1 MIRRFQALGYRCLR
15 YVDLELDSFQV
26 LVGANASGKSTLFD
40 ALTLLGDLVEDGAVE
55 AVAKRTSN
63 FQDLVWNRPDKNLAF
78 ELAVEIE
85 VPATAPSRCHE
96 DSYDRLRYEVE
107 VREDRRRGLH
117 IAREQWFPLTAAP
130 AEPRSGDRF
139 PDPPTPPLTLF
150 TPFGE
155 GNRPSAPGGLPGGGD
170 RTPLEIE
177 YPGDPKTNGDWARSA
192 LDRLPIVQKDF
203 PVQRWLRN
211 ELKTVASVSLD
222 SDALRQPSRPNPL
235 PLHLERDGSNLPWLV
250 ERLKKEHRD
259 LYEEW
264 LAHVATAIPEIRGV
278 DTVLQP
284 WDRRLYLVVRYE
296 SGLSAPS
303 WSISEGTLRLLALT
317 LPAYLPYER
326 RVNLVEEPENGIH
339 PLAMDAM
346 YASLSSGYSFQLLAA
361 THSPVLV
368 RLSHPEDLLCFGQ
381 DQEGATDIVRG
392 YLHPMLKGRREETD
406 PTLLFATG
414 VIG

>member
-15 YVDLELDSFQV
+15 YVDIELDQFQV

-40 ALTLLGDLVEDGAVE
+40 ALTLLGDLVENGVVD

-63 FQDLVWNRPDKNLAF
+63 FQDLVWNRPEANLAF

-85 VPATAPSRCHE
+85 IPTDTPAKSRN
-96 DSYDRLRYEVE
+96 DSYDRLRYEVA

-117 IAREQWFPLTAAP
+117 IAREQWFPLTSARD
-130 AEPRSGDRF
+130 EPRSGNRF
-139 PDPPTPPLTLF
+139 PNPRPPPSTLF
-150 TPFGE
+150 TRFGD
-155 GNRPSAPGGLPGGGD
+155 GTPLSAPGDLPGGGD

-192 LDRLPIVQKDF
+192 LDRLPIVPKDY
-203 PVQRWLRN
+203 PVPRWLKNAFRA
-211 ELKTVASVSLD
+211 VASVSLD
-222 SDALRQPSRPNPL
+222 SDALRQPSPPNPL
-235 PLHLERDGSNLPWLV
+235 PLHLKRDGSNLPWLV

-264 LAHVATAIPEIRGV
+264 LAHVATAIPEISGV
-278 DTVLQP
+278 ETILRP

-303 WSISEGTLRLLALT
+303 WSVSEGTLRLLALT
-317 LPAYLPYER
+317 LPAYLPYEH

-339 PLAMDAM
+339 PLAMDAT
-346 YASLSSGYSFQLLAA
+346 YASLSSGYGFQLIAA
-361 THSPVLV
+361 THSPVFV

-381 DQEGATDIVRG
+381 DRYGATDIVRG
-392 YLHPMLKGRREETD
+392 DLHPMLKDRLGEID
-406 PTLLFATG
+406 PTLLFATE